1 MIRTLFA
8 LTVAAFMTSASIAQ
22 ETETAPAE
30 KAVVT
35 AAKKIVKEVSD
46 VKVDKEGKLVGKAFA
61 EVDGEEKPLE
71 AKVTLSSNGVIV
83 DSVDASEDG
92 SFAFTNVEPG
102 VYQMFGS
109 ADGFIGGSTYD
120 VQPFSTGGCSSCN
133 LGLQADTSVA
143 YDTFS
148 AAPCGSCGGGCGG
161 CGGGIG
167 SRFGGGGIG
176 GGGGGL
182 FGGGG
187 GGLFGGSRLLRLGAI
202 GGIVAIATTNND
214 DASPD
219 E

>member
-22 ETETAPAE
+22 ETETVSAE
-30 KAVVT
+30 KTAVT
-35 AAKKIVKEVSD
+35 AAAKIVKEVSD
-46 VKVDKEGKLVGKAFA
+46 VKVDEEGKLVGKAFA
-61 EVDGEEKPLE
+61 KVDGEEKPLE

-120 VQPFSTGGCSSCN
+120 VQPFSAGGCSSCN

-161 CGGGIG
+161 CGGGLRG
-167 SRFGGGGIG
+167 RFGGGGIG
-176 GGGGGL
+176 GGGI
-182 FGGGG
+182 GGG